1 MINILVVEDDLN
13 LAKTVGSV
21 LKNKMQAQAETVSNL
36 KQAFGYI
43 DHHQTDLVVLDWL
56 LGSESGLELLDYLRQ
71 YSFQSKVLMIS
82 QKSQVSE
89 RLVSLQQGADNFL
102 AKPFELDELLIK
114 VEKLLGFYR
123 LVEQEKIEL
132 GPFELNLNS
141 GLLRIDNLMV
151 SLATREAQILSLLM
165 VNSPQVLSKI
175 NIINQI
181 WTELDNQPQ
190 INTVEVYVRR
200 IRSKL
205 GRYSSLLKTKR
216 GFGYFLVKGN

>member
-1 MINILVVEDDLN
+1 MANILVVEDNFD
-13 LAKTVGSV
+13 LAKTVSSV
-21 LKNKMQAQAETVSNL
+21 LKNKIQAQAETVSNL
-36 KQAFGYI
+36 EQAFSYI
-43 DHHQTDLVVLDWL
+43 DHHQIDLVVLDWL

-82 QKSQVSE
+82 QKSHVSE
-89 RLVSLQQGADNFL
+89 RLVSLEQGVDNFL

-181 WTELDNQPQ
+181 WTELDNRPQ

-205 GRYSSLLKTKR
+205 GRYSYLLKTKR
-216 GFGYFLVKGN
+216 GFGYFLVKGK